1 MKKSFFKISSFIIAL
16 TVLFSTFSFTVE
28 QHYCCDVLVDYS
40 FSGKVKSCGMDG
52 QNMMYSDAS
61 SLSKK
66 DCCDDE
72 LLAVDGQDKLNISFE
87 NLSFEQA
94 QFVISFVHSYLNL
107 FEGLPENM
115 VSFSIYP
122 PPLLVK
128 DILILDQTFLI

>member
-1 MKKSFFKISSFIIAL
+1 MAL
-16 TVLFSTFSFTVE
+16 VVLFSTFSFALE
-28 QHYCCDVLVDYS
+28 QHYCCDVLVDFS
-40 FSGKVKSCGMDG
+40 FFGEAESCDMDG

-87 NLSFEQA
+87 NLNFEQL
-94 QFVISFVHSYLNL
+94 QFFASFVFSYLNF
-107 FEGLPENM
+107 FEGLTENI
-115 VSFSIYP
+115 VSFSDYP